1 MASYQIASSDDNSQQ
16 QQHLHETAPAV
27 HRDWRRTAVAGRMTV
42 ASVDADA
49 VDAVVAAE
57 TGYVI
62 SCWSGW

>member
-1 MASYQIASSDDNSQQ
+1 M
-16 QQHLHETAPAV
+16 
-27 HRDWRRTAVAGRMTV
+27 AGRTTV

-62 SCWSGW
+62 SCSSGW